1 MRDGWIKLHR
11 TAFEHE
17 LFTKPYCRGFAWFW
31 LVSSANFK
39 PSRYDVFGTIIEIE
53 RGQLCAS
60 FREIA
65 DAWGWK
71 KDAVAR
77 YMTRLKTATMITTE
91 SATGRSR
98 DKTLITIVNYEVYQ
112 TEENGPD
119 ILPATD
125 PSLSTETAPR
135 QHRDTIEEREEKKE
149 ETYMFKLDE
158 MESIPR
164 VESEFKEWWTFY
176 PRKDGKLK
184 ALDAFRNAIEKA
196 PLQYLIEGAKLY
208 AESVAGSETRKIK
221 MAQGWLND
229 ERWTDQPPP
238 SDALKGF
245 EHLVTGTGR

>member
-1 MRDGWIKLHR
+1 
-11 TAFEHE
+11 
-17 LFTKPYCRGFAWFW
+17 
-31 LVSSANFK
+31 
-39 PSRYDVFGTIIEIE
+39 
-53 RGQLCAS
+53 
-60 FREIA
+60 
-65 DAWGWK
+65 
-71 KDAVAR
+71 
-77 YMTRLKTATMITTE
+77 
-91 SATGRSR
+91 
-98 DKTLITIVNYEVYQ
+98 
-112 TEENGPD
+112 
-119 ILPATD
+119 
-125 PSLSTETAPR
+125 
-135 QHRDTIEEREEKKE
+135 
-149 ETYMFKLDE
+149 MFKLDE

-208 AESVAGSETRKIK
+208 AESVAGSDTRKIT